1 MVLQALSRI
10 FGSKNERE
18 LKRMDKVVQQIATFE
33 GACGELSD
41 TQLAEQRENFK
52 QRMEAS
58 ETLHD
63 ILPEAFAAVRE
74 AGQRALGLR
83 IFDVQMIGG
92 ITLHEGRIAEM
103 RTGEGKTLVATLPL
117 YLNALSGDGVHLVTV
132 NDYLAKWGAE
142 WMGPVYRAL
151 GMTVGV
157 VYGGQALD
165 EKRAAYQADIIYG
178 TNNEFGFD
186 YLRDNMAFSLE
197 ERVQRP
203 LNFAIVDEV
212 DSILIDEARTP
223 LIISGGVENT
233 ADIYRAINKMIPSL
247 EQQIRTPEDIAN
259 EVEPPGDYFVD
270 EKLRD
275 VELTEDGH
283 QKVENLL
290 VRQGLLPEGES
301 LYGTANLSLLHH
313 VSAALKAHSLFSRDV
328 EYIVQGGEI
337 VIVDEHTGRT
347 MPGRRWSGGIHQ
359 AIEAKENVSITNE
372 SQTLASTTFQNYF
385 RIYSKLA
392 GMTGTADTEA
402 FEFRQIYGLDVVV
415 IPTNLPMIRADMND
429 QIYLTVEEKF
439 EAIAVEIS
447 DCLAKEAPV
456 LVGTASIETS
466 ELLSK
471 LLNKKKIKHSVLNA
485 KFHAQEAEII
495 AQAGKPGTVTIATN
509 MAGRG
514 TDIILGGN
522 WEAEISGI
530 ESPSEERIEKVK
542 GEWHKN
548 HEKVLAAGGLHVI
561 ATERHESRRIDNQL
575 RGRSGRQ
582 GDPGYSRFYLSLEDD
597 LMRIFASD
605 RVRGIMQNLGMEK
618 GEAIEHKMVTNAIE
632 KAQQKVEGRHFD
644 IRKQLLEYDDVAN
657 DQRQMIYRQR
667 NELMESDDI
676 SETISVLWEDVVNQI
691 TDNFIPPQSLEE
703 QWDTAG
709 LQQACQTEF
718 NVHLPIQ
725 QWLDEDEAL
734 YEDTLREKIVGGVR
748 AEYAKKEEMV
758 GADIRL
764 FEKRIMLD
772 ILDGLW
778 KEHLASMDFLRQ
790 GIHLR
795 AYAQKQPKNEYKRE
809 AFELFENLL
818 ADVRLEVVRFLSR
831 VQFQT
836 HEDPRALE
844 QRRREQG
851 SRSQLN
857 FEKSD
862 GSGIDDADEKVGPRT
877 PFVRRDRKVGRN
889 EPCPCGSGKKYKACH
904 GRLA

>member
-1 MVLQALSRI
+1 MVLQAISRI
-10 FGSKNERE
+10 FCSKNEPEMNRI
-18 LKRMDKVVQQIATFE
+18 DKVVQQIAKFE
-33 GACGELSD
+33 GTCGELSD
-41 TQLAEQRENFK
+41 TELAEQRENFK
-52 QRMEAS
+52 QRMAAG

-63 ILPEAFAAVRE
+63 ILPEAFATVRE

-157 VYGGQALD
+157 VYAGQALD

-359 AIEAKENVSITNE
+359 A
-372 SQTLASTTFQNYF
+372 
-385 RIYSKLA
+385 
-392 GMTGTADTEA
+392 
-402 FEFRQIYGLDVVV
+402 
-415 IPTNLPMIRADMND
+415 
-429 QIYLTVEEKF
+429 
-439 EAIAVEIS
+439 
-447 DCLAKEAPV
+447 
-456 LVGTASIETS
+456 
-466 ELLSK
+466 
-471 LLNKKKIKHSVLNA
+471 
-485 KFHAQEAEII
+485 
-495 AQAGKPGTVTIATN
+495 
-509 MAGRG
+509 
-514 TDIILGGN
+514 
-522 WEAEISGI
+522 
-530 ESPSEERIEKVK
+530 
-542 GEWHKN
+542 
-548 HEKVLAAGGLHVI
+548 
-561 ATERHESRRIDNQL
+561 
-575 RGRSGRQ
+575 
-582 GDPGYSRFYLSLEDD
+582 
-597 LMRIFASD
+597 
-605 RVRGIMQNLGMEK
+605 
-618 GEAIEHKMVTNAIE
+618 
-632 KAQQKVEGRHFD
+632 
-644 IRKQLLEYDDVAN
+644 
-657 DQRQMIYRQR
+657 
-667 NELMESDDI
+667 
-676 SETISVLWEDVVNQI
+676 
-691 TDNFIPPQSLEE
+691 
-703 QWDTAG
+703 
-709 LQQACQTEF
+709 
-718 NVHLPIQ
+718 
-725 QWLDEDEAL
+725 
-734 YEDTLREKIVGGVR
+734 
-748 AEYAKKEEMV
+748 
-758 GADIRL
+758 
-764 FEKRIMLD
+764 
-772 ILDGLW
+772 
-778 KEHLASMDFLRQ
+778 
-790 GIHLR
+790 
-795 AYAQKQPKNEYKRE
+795 
-809 AFELFENLL
+809 
-818 ADVRLEVVRFLSR
+818 
-831 VQFQT
+831 
-836 HEDPRALE
+836 
-844 QRRREQG
+844 
-851 SRSQLN
+851 
-857 FEKSD
+857 
-862 GSGIDDADEKVGPRT
+862 
-877 PFVRRDRKVGRN
+877 
-889 EPCPCGSGKKYKACH
+889 
-904 GRLA
+904 